1 MLILGQ
7 PPSAC
12 WKASV
17 QEAVGI
23 ALVDL
28 LTKIGPLIVIH
39 RCLLL
44 SCHRVVHELGS
55 YTP

>member
-28 LTKIGPLIVIH
+28 LPTAQVKVADTEVSPI
-39 RCLLL
+39 R
-44 SCHRVVHELGS
+44 
-55 YTP
+55 